1 MNSLSHQLTPREAR
15 EAFHVILLDELG
27 TRLEHDLWTVKGGVN
42 LRVFFDSV
50 RYSEDIDLDV
60 LPIKRQAVRNQLRQ
74 ILKSEQLMRRLRSIG
89 IQDLRRG
96 EKEISKDTETTLR
109 FNRQVVVGGVPHS
122 TTVEISLRDADS
134 RDEREVAPVHS
145 RFSDNYLGK
154 GRTVVATHYTH
165 RSALAQK
172 LSALANRTAVQAR
185 DVFDIC
191 WLLRTPLSAA
201 DMAHVAVR
209 VGEETL
215 VRAGQRAAEIRY
227 EEYRDNV
234 LEYLDPSDATPY
246 TGMDAWLAQQ
256 LQVVDLVADLR
267 QALVAADS
275 EFDAGKDAEP

>member
-27 TRLEHDLWTVKGGVN
+27 TRLEHDHWTVKGGVN

-122 TTVEISLRDADS
+122 TTVEIS
-134 RDEREVAPVHS
+134 
-145 RFSDNYLGK
+145 F
-154 GRTVVATHYTH
+154 
-165 RSALAQK
+165 
-172 LSALANRTAVQAR
+172 
-185 DVFDIC
+185 
-191 WLLRTPLSAA
+191 
-201 DMAHVAVR
+201 
-209 VGEETL
+209 
-215 VRAGQRAAEIRY
+215 
-227 EEYRDNV
+227 
-234 LEYLDPSDATPY
+234 
-246 TGMDAWLAQQ
+246 
-256 LQVVDLVADLR
+256 
-267 QALVAADS
+267 
-275 EFDAGKDAEP
+275 